1 MHFRRRAIDL
11 VGEHE
16 IVEQRALAKHERA
29 VLRPVDLRAREIGG
43 QQVRRELQPMEV
55 AFDAV
60 TQHFDRTR
68 LGKPRSAFDEQVA
81 VAQEGDEH
89 AIQQSLLADDET
101 FEVRFELAELFL

>member
-1 MHFRRRAIDL
+1 MEERPL
-11 VGEHE
+11 PE
-16 IVEQRALAKHERA
+16 HERA
-29 VLRPVDLRAREIGG
+29 VLRPIDLGAREIGR
-43 QQVRRELQPMEV
+43 QKVRRELQAMEI
-55 AFDAV
+55 ALDAV
-60 TQHFDRTR
+60 AQHLDRAR